1 MNSVGSCGQGIG
13 RLRSVVGLRRHVVL
27 EGRRFS
33 VTRSTASGQIASP
46 ENSGKEESWK
56 VKMLYD
62 GDCMLCMR
70 EVNMLRNRDNGNICF
85 VDIAS
90 SDYEPAE
97 NLDISFEQAMERIH
111 VIYPDGKIVTD
122 IQAFKALYEQV
133 GLGWVYAVTKFPII
147 ENALN
152 KVYSVWAKYRLPIT
166 GRPDLEVILQEKKMC
181 NNNNK

>member
-1 MNSVGSCGQGIG
+1 MNAIGSCGQRVG
-13 RLRSVVGLRRHVVL
+13 LLQTVVGLGRTHVGVL

-33 VTRSTASGQIASP
+33 VVRSTASNQMTEKSQ
-46 ENSGKEESWK
+46 ESWK

-70 EVNMLRNRDNGNICF
+70 EVNMLKNRDSGNICF

-90 SDYEPAE
+90 TDYEPAE

-181 NNNNK
+181 KKQ